1 MSEKFSGSPGREEG
15 ERLRRAAED
24 CEARLS
30 EAAELAARVRHEVN
44 NPLTGLIGQT
54 QLLMR
59 EDLSPTARRRV
70 QTIEQLAERIRDTV
84 AELRQ
89 VQPPEESPAPGEA
102 ARAGDKESCPG
113 DEPPR
118 H

>member
-1 MSEKFSGSPGREEG
+1 MSEKFSGESGREG
-15 ERLRRAAED
+15 EARAALKD
-24 CEARLS
+24 CASRLA

-59 EDLSPTARRRV
+59 EDLSATARRRV

-89 VQPPEESPAPGEA
+89 VQPLAGEDEPPAAG
-102 ARAGDKESCPG
+102 RA

>member
-1 MSEKFSGSPGREEG
+1 MSEKFSGETEGAEG
-15 ERLRRAAED
+15 ERLRRAVGD
-24 CEARLS
+24 CEARLA
-30 EAAELAARVRHEVN
+30 EAAELAAHVRHEVN

-54 QLLMR
+54 QLLLR
-59 EDLSPTARRRV
+59 EDLSATARRRV

-89 VQPPEESPAPGEA
+89 VQPPEPREDSAPPGGA
-102 ARAGDKESCPG
+102 ARDAR

>member
-1 MSEKFSGSPGREEG
+1 MSEDETRPEKREQAG
-15 ERLRRAAED
+15 EESLRRLIAVY
-24 CEARLS
+24 EARIT
-30 EAAELAARVRHEVN
+30 EMAELAARVRHEIN

-54 QLLMR
+54 QLLLR

-89 VQPPEESPAPGEA
+89 VQPLAGEA
-102 ARAGDKESCPG
+102 APPSREAT
-113 DEPPR
+113 EPPR

>member
-1 MSEKFSGSPGREEG
+1 MSEKITGESGLEEG
-15 ERLRRAAED
+15 EGPRAKLEE
-24 CEARLS
+24 CGARLA

-54 QLLMR
+54 QLLLR

-89 VQPPEESPAPGEA
+89 VQPLTGEA
-102 ARAGDKESCPG
+102 GPRPGGAG
-113 DEPPR
+113 EPPR

>member
-1 MSEKFSGSPGREEG
+1 MSEKFTGEAGREEEAAG
-15 ERLRRAAED
+15 GVTLAECATRLA
-24 CEARLS
+24 
-30 EAAELAARVRHEVN
+30 EAAEVAARVRHEVN

-54 QLLMR
+54 QLLLR

-89 VQPPEESPAPGEA
+89 VQPLAGEA
-102 ARAGDKESCPG
+102 APRTGEAT
-113 DEPPR
+113 EPPR